1 MPRLRPDLGPAGL
14 GRGRVESERSVLEER
29 PVPVRG
35 PNPPDG
41 GATIGSVPGGP
52 HRIVIPRWIQLVG
65 LPLLLLLAWTLAG
78 AVRHALFVFLTAG
91 LMAMLLDPLVRA
103 LAGVSVR
110 RFRLPRGLAV
120 AVVYVGF
127 ASALVLA
134 MVGVTTLFVN
144 RAQSA
149 RDRIDAY
156 LTEENG
162 QTGLTGAEHDLDRF
176 QHWLDTHGLSGI
188 HVQSADDF
196 LSRLSTKDVTRYTRD
211 AVNIL
216 EGAAVSAATVG
227 FAFILVVVVSIYMLL
242 DMPRFRAAVDRRF
255 PPPVGGPALT
265 QHVERALVGYVKGQ
279 LLLSVIIGASAGFG
293 MWVLGA
299 AGLVPGADRW
309 ALVFGSWAALMEL
322 VPYLGPWLGAIPAV
336 GYALV
341 QDPVSALWVVGLFVI
356 VHQAEGHVVVPY
368 VMGHTLRLHP
378 LLVIFGLL
386 AGLEIYGIPGAL
398 VALPVLA
405 AGRACVEFFTGRVV
419 LEPWAEEAPPVVEV
433 VEREPPA
440 AATP

>member
-1 MPRLRPDLGPAGL
+1 
-14 GRGRVESERSVLEER
+14 
-29 PVPVRG
+29 
-35 PNPPDG
+35 
-41 GATIGSVPGGP
+41 VPGGP

-279 LLLSVIIGASAGFG
+279 
-293 MWVLGA
+293 
-299 AGLVPGADRW
+299 
-309 ALVFGSWAALMEL
+309 ALMEL